1 MADLPDHILH
11 PFPAMGHTLVS
22 VAVEY
27 SDIVGQRLVLPTHL
41 QAAVVHASDSRFV
54 DRTVQLPSTD

>member
-1 MADLPDHILH
+1 
-11 PFPAMGHTLVS
+11 MGHILVS

-27 SDIVGQRLVLPTHL
+27 SDIAVLLVHL
-41 QAAVVHASDSRFV
+41 LVAVSAVQAAVHASDSRFV